1 MIYVQNDRF
10 DIPEE
15 LLILTHEQIRDRIKE
30 ERQKELEKK
39 KQVEKSEKAEG

>member
-1 MIYVQNDRF
+1 MENSLYVQNDRL

-30 ERQKELEKK
+30 ERH
-39 KQVEKSEKAEG
+39 